1 MDLNFV
7 ECNTVYSNKYI
18 STVESKK
25 LSKQEQRQSRGYG
38 ECFDGCQMG
47 GRFGG
52 MGEEVR
58 GEEVQIGSYR
68 IAVGMSSTL

>member
-25 LSKQEQRQSRGYG
+25 QTKQTRRTET
-38 ECFDGCQMG
+38 E
-47 GRFGG
+47 
-52 MGEEVR
+52 
-58 GEEVQIGSYR
+58 
-68 IAVGMSSTL
+68 L